1 MKRSEALKFIVENL
15 PYRKLHPEDYD
26 IKILEV
32 IEKLGMLPPTIRVS
46 ECTYIRSTG
55 EYGYDI
61 NEWESENE

>member
-1 MKRSEALKFIVENL
+1 MKKSEALKFIIENL
-15 PYRKLHPEDYD
+15 PYKELHPEDYD

-46 ECTYIRSTG
+46 EDMYIRSTG